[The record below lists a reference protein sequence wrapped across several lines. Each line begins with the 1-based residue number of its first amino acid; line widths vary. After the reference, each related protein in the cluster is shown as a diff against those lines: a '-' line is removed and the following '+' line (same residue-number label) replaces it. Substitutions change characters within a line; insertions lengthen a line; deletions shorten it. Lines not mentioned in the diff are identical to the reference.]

1 MNERINKLFKQ
12 VKVNEQIERLA
23 DQAGCTIDRLG
34 YGEGNLEKFAK
45 LIIYDFLS
53 ELTNDDD
60 LGEARVATIQ
70 RLSDKWGVER

>member
-1 MNERINKLFKQ
+1 MNERIRELAEQAIYIEEEGLFPREVFDK
-12 VKVNEQIERLA
+12 
-23 DQAGCTIDRLG
+23 
-34 YGEGNLEKFAK
+34 EKFAL

-70 RLSDKWGVER
+70 RLSDKWGVLR